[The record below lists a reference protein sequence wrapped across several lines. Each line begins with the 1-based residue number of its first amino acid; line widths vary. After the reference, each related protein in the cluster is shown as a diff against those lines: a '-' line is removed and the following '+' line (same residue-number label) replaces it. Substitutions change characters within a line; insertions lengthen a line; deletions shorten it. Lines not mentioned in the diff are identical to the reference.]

1 MYKFYGTVSSNI
13 ETVEVFV
20 DRIVENLYEYLPNE
34 MIFNI
39 RLVLNELL
47 LNSASHGN
55 QYSKDK
61 KVKLYILIDNET
73 IKLRVEDEGAG
84 TLSICSNKE
93 VCNLGGRGLKI
104 VEALTDKVARLD
116 HGIKCTIFSS
126 FIDHR
131 S

>member
-13 ETVEVFV
+13 ESIEVFV

-61 KVKLYILIDNET
+61 KVKLYISICNES
-73 IKLRVEDEGAG
+73 IKLRVEDEGVG
-84 TLSICSNKE
+84 TLSICSNNTA
-93 VCNLGGRGLKI
+93 CDLGGRGLKI
-104 VEALTDKVARLD
+104 VEALTDSVARLEY
-116 HGIKCTIFSS
+116 GIKCTIFSS
-126 FIDHR
+126 FIDDR
-131 S
+131 E

>member
-13 ETVEVFV
+13 ESVEVFV

-61 KVKLYILIDNET
+61 KVKLYISIDNET

-116 HGIKCTIFSS
+116 HGINCTIFSS
-126 FIDHR
+126 FLDHR

>member
-13 ETVEVFV
+13 ESVEVFV

-61 KVKLYILIDNET
+61 KVKLYISIDNET

-104 VEALTDKVARLD
+104 VEALTDKVARFD

-126 FIDHR
+126 FLDHR